1 MSAPTGIKVVADFAI
16 YLGSFSVVASP
27 FLLYWSHTLT
37 VSRAG
42 TIAAILGILGG
53 AACIVLGFGL
63 RHLRNWA
70 RLGFIVLLGLSLTGE
85 VVGVLRLGKLPT
97 LSHTFDILWSTGIQV
112 TVLWYLST
120 REIKEMF
127 RAIGQKLDAARYLT

>member
-1 MSAPTGIKVVADFAI
+1 MSPPTGIKAVADVAI
-16 YLGSFSVVASP
+16 YTGTISVVVSP
-27 FLLYWSHTLT
+27 FLLYWSHIFV

-42 TIAAILGILGG
+42 TIAAILGVPGG

-70 RLGFIVLLGLSLTGE
+70 RLGFIVLMGLSLAGE
-85 VVGVLRLGKLPT
+85 VVGVLLLRRLPT

-112 TVLWYLST
+112 TVLWYLSRRNI
-120 REIKEMF
+120 RELF
-127 RAIGQKLDAARYLT
+127 RAQLMSR